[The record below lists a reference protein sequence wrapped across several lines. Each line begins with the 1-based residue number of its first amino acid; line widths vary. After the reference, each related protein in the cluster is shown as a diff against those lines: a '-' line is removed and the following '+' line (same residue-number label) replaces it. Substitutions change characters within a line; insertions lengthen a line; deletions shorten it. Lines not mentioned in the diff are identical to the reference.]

1 MIGVWEELQL
11 RPEKG
16 AERLISEYSD
26 RLYKTAYRLCSNSA
40 TAEDLVCRTF
50 VQALNNRGSFASEK
64 RYFAWLCTVL
74 INFYRQDLRRK
85 PIGAL
90 VYGED
95 LSDVEA
101 TVLSP
106 GEEVVGLDEA
116 ELVKK
121 AVGLLSPPLRE
132 VVVLYYFEGLG
143 LQEVADILGVPLGTV
158 KFRHHAARKKLCA
171 HVTRLFGEKR
181 GPSLQNG

>member
-1 MIGVWEELQL
+1 MMEVWEELRS

-50 VQALNNRGSFASEK
+50 VQALNNQGSFGSEK
-64 RYFAWLCTVL
+64 QYYAWLCKVL
-74 INFYRQDLRRK
+74 VNFYRQDLRRK
-85 PIGAL
+85 STDAL

-95 LSDVEA
+95 LSAVEA
-101 TVLSP
+101 TVLLPS
-106 GEEVVGLDEA
+106 EEVVGLDEA
-116 ELVKK
+116 ELVKR

-132 VVVLYYFEGLG
+132 VVALYYFEGLS
-143 LQEVADILGVPLGTV
+143 LQEVADILGIPLGTA
-158 KFRHHAARKKLCA
+158 KFRLHEARKKLCA

-181 GPSLQNG
+181 DPRQQDG